1 MTESARIGISA
12 PADGQPALFP
22 GQWRLARVEVVNWG
36 TFDGFHRIDVARRGH
51 LITGASGSGKSSLLD
66 AITAV
71 LTPDRLVRFNAAAQ
85 EGSTRG
91 EDRSPVSY
99 VRGAWS
105 READEFEDR
114 AVNRYLRP
122 RATWSGI
129 LLRYENEQDQPVH
142 LIRLF
147 HIPGVSLQRSDL
159 KDALVLLRSDTT
171 LTDLASFA
179 AKGIQSRQLKTTYPE
194 AVVSTGSHG
203 GFYSRMRRVLGIG
216 SESAQHLLHKTQSA
230 KNLGNLD
237 HLFRSFMFDRP
248 QTFQQA
254 ATATEQFRE
263 LNAAHEHVVDLRRQA
278 EHLTVIERTAHDFDR
293 ETSSLGELQRLEAA
307 REVFQNRF
315 QRTLAETERAELI
328 AEHARVSEAAAQADA
343 SAKEA
348 ERTLA
353 DARRQEQQLG
363 GGDLSLLRRGI
374 DDAQKALEQVRDRT
388 QRMHDELREAGL
400 EGVPENAAEFA
411 ELREAARVS
420 LAETSQNDGSYELNR
435 SYATAKDRVSGLE
448 TDLQALKR
456 RKSNIEPKLL
466 LWRER
471 LCAEL
476 DVNEKSLPFGGELL
490 DVKGEYADW
499 TGAFERVLRPLASTL
514 LVRDAQL
521 PQVRRFVESK
531 DLGTRLVFEAVS
543 SAAPDVR
550 PIQADRSLLHRI
562 TVTDGPFAHWMH
574 ARLSADYDISCVSS
588 PDELD
593 AVRRGVTI
601 SGQVKTSARRYE
613 KNDRHPIN
621 DRRHWILGSD
631 NEAKSEYLL
640 AQLRDAKHSAALA
653 GAALKEHQEEANR
666 TVERRTTLKR
676 LLSSQ
681 WEEFNI
687 AASEETLAARERELA
702 RATQHRPE
710 LAQAEA
716 AVRVAEDAHRD
727 TIAKQREADQR
738 LTLITDHLGRADRL
752 IVQLTDDLVGT
763 QLDENDGQ
771 ELEARY
777 RSVQRSIDTENV
789 ERIGRVVARGLS
801 DGINEVRARQQRAQ
815 NDFTRSAVVFKQT
828 WQAAAAA
835 LTAEIEDRSGYLQFL
850 DSIRTQGLP
859 QYEGNFRKLLREKS
873 HDLIGHLL
881 SEIRDAPAQVRE
893 RIDPVND
900 SLRHSAYDT
909 DRYLFIEVKTRR
921 SPEAQQFMSELKSI
935 ADGSWNDDDDRAE
948 IRFLEMKNIMDRLE
962 SAENGD
968 RADRVWRQRCL
979 DTREHV
985 TFLAHEKDP
994 ADISRNVHES
1004 SAGLSG
1010 GQRQKLVSFCLAA
1023 ALRYQL
1029 TEDEADVPTYGTIV
1043 MDEAFDKADAAYT
1056 RTVMDVFVKFGFHM
1070 ILATPQKLLQTIESY
1085 IGGLT
1090 AVSNLERNQS
1100 MLAAVP
1106 FEEISD
1112 E

>member
-1 MTESARIGISA
+1 MTELANTTISA
-12 PADGQPALFP
+12 AAGEQPELFP
-22 GQWRLARVEVVNWG
+22 GQWRLARIEVVNWG

-85 EGSTRG
+85 EGSSRG

-105 READEFEDR
+105 READELEDR
-114 AVNRYLRP
+114 AVNRYLRS

-129 LLRYENEQDQPVH
+129 LLQYENQQDQPVY

-147 HIPGVSLQRSDL
+147 HIPGTSLKRIDL
-159 KDALVLLRSDTT
+159 KDALVLLRSETA
-171 LTDLASFA
+171 LTKLAPYV
-179 AKGIQSRQLKTTYPE
+179 AKGIQVRPLKAAFPE

-203 GFYSRMRRVLGIG
+203 GFYSRMRRVLGVG
-216 SESAQHLLHKTQSA
+216 SEGAQHLLHKTQSA

-237 HLFRSFMFDRP
+237 HLFRSFMLDRP

-263 LNAAHEHVVDLRRQA
+263 LNAAHEHVVDLRHQA
-278 EHLTVIERTAHDFDR
+278 ERLTTIERAARDFER
-293 ETSSLGELQRLEAA
+293 ETSSLSELQRLEVA

-315 QRTLAETERAELI
+315 QRTLAESERAELV
-328 AEHARVSEAAAQADA
+328 AEHARASEAAAQAGA
-343 SAKEA
+343 RTEEA
-348 ERTLA
+348 ERVLT

-363 GGDLSLLRRGI
+363 GGHLDLQRRSIG
-374 DDAQKALEQVRDRT
+374 DAQRALDQVRLRT
-388 QRMHDELREAGL
+388 QRMHDELREVGF
-400 EGVPENAAEFA
+400 EGVPDNAAEFA
-411 ELREAARVS
+411 ELQEAARTS
-420 LAETSQNDGSYELNR
+420 LAEASHNAQSYELNR
-435 SYATAKDRVSGLE
+435 IYAAARDRLSSLE

-476 DVNEKSLPFGGELL
+476 GVNEKSLPFGGELL
-490 DVKGEYADW
+490 DVKDKYADW

-521 PQVRRFVESK
+521 PQVRRFVESRH
-531 DLGTRLVFEAVS
+531 LGTRLVFEAVPS
-543 SAAPDVR
+543 EAPSVR
-550 PIQADRSLLHRI
+550 PIRASNSLLHRI
-562 TVTDGPFAHWMH
+562 SVSDGPFAQWVHS
-574 ARLSADYDISCVSS
+574 RLSTDYDISCVAS

-593 AVRRGVTI
+593 TVARGVTI
-601 SGQVKTSARRYE
+601 GGQVKTSARRYE
-613 KNDRHPIN
+613 KNDRHPI
-621 DRRHWILGSD
+621 DERRHWILGSD
-631 NEAKSEYLL
+631 NEAKTEYLL
-640 AQLRDAKHSAALA
+640 AQLRDAKQAETLAKAALD
-653 GAALKEHQEEANR
+653 EHQEEANR
-666 TVERRTTLKR
+666 AADRRAALKR
-676 LLSSQ
+676 LRSSQ
-681 WEEFNI
+681 WEEFDI
-687 AASEETLAARERELA
+687 AAAEGTLAARERELA
-702 RATQHRPE
+702 RATVHRPE
-710 LAQAEA
+710 LAQAEE
-716 AVRVAEDAHRD
+716 AVRKAEAAHKDR
-727 TIAKQREADQR
+727 AAEQRETDQR
-738 LTLITDHLGRADRL
+738 LTLVTDHLSRTDRL
-752 IVQLTDDLVGT
+752 ISQLTEDLVGT
-763 QLDENDGQ
+763 QLDEADGL

-789 ERIGRVVARGLS
+789 ERIGRVVAKGLGA
-801 DGINEVRARQQRAQ
+801 GIDEVRVRQHRAQ
-815 NDFTRSAVVFKQT
+815 REFTGSAAAFKQS
-828 WQAAAAA
+828 WQAAATT
-835 LTAEIEDRSGYLQFL
+835 LTTEIEDRGGYLELL
-850 DSIRTQGLP
+850 DSIRTRGLP
-859 QYEGNFRKLLREKS
+859 EYEERFRILLREKS
-873 HDLIGHLL
+873 RDLIGHLL

-893 RIDPVND
+893 RIDPVNN
-900 SLRHSAYDT
+900 SLRRSAYDA

-921 SPEAQQFMSELKSI
+921 SPEAQQFMSDLRSI
-935 ADGSWNDDDDRAE
+935 VDGSWDEQDDRAE
-948 IRFLEMKNIMDRLE
+948 ARFLDMKRIMDRLE

-979 DTREHV
+979 DTRDHV

-1029 TEDEADVPTYGTIV
+1029 TEDEADLPTYGTIV

-1056 RTVMDVFVKFGFHM
+1056 RTVMDVFVEFGFHM

-1090 AVSNLERNQS
+1090 AVSNPDRNQS

-1106 FEEISD
+1106 FEEIPD